1 MQLKEEVDELREVYN
16 KKNEIKMQKYKIF
29 EELSHQD
36 QDLTEFVRNLESSYH
51 LLMDEKDEM
60 TRKVDSLL
68 NENQKLIRESH
79 NIITQMLKV
88 KEESM
93 SRQDEILTIMQQI
106 KIRSDSVDESLNDYE
121 VLDSPEEDTYQYKS
135 HSLKISLPH
144 KNLITFT
151 AHEVE
156 GILLAYNKG
165 GSMVLSSGAERRIK
179 VWDHLSGFERKSFSG
194 YNQSIISLSLSES
207 NDLVL
212 GGCSSGAGYLWN
224 FLSSKLKH
232 KFNGHVM
239 KITGT
244 GFTKFGSQA
253 VTGSEDLTLRF
264 WDVNTGYCVRNS
276 NMSSILYSMACN
288 QSDSSILTGHKD
300 GTFHLWLQNSTK
312 STKLFSESSSVTS
325 CEFSPCGNYI
335 SGQLRNNKLLVFD
348 MRMMEEL
355 HRFSHKD
362 LKCPGIKSGIS
373 FSPSSRFISC
383 GSFNGK
389 IFTWS
394 LAGNDFG
401 VIYCSDKPVVSVK
414 WNPEESQMSAIDS
427 SGVISVWE

>member
-1 MQLKEEVDELREVYN
+1 MKEEVERLREEYN
-16 KKNEIKMQKYKIF
+16 KKNEIKNSKSRIF

-36 QDLTEFVRNLESSYH
+36 QELTEFARNLESSYQ
-51 LLMDEKDEM
+51 LLMQEKDEM
-60 TRKVDSLL
+60 NRKVDSLL
-68 NENQKLIRESH
+68 SENQKLIRESH

-93 SRQDEILTIMQQI
+93 SRQDEILSIMDQL
-106 KIRSDSVDESLNDYE
+106 KIRSQSVDESVNDYE
-121 VLDSPEEDTYQYKS
+121 ILDEPECESFQYKS
-135 HSLKISLPH
+135 HSFKISLPH

-156 GILLAYNKG
+156 GILLAYNNG
-165 GSMVLSSGAERRIK
+165 GSMVLSSGGERRIK

-194 YNQSIISLSLSES
+194 YNQSIISLSLSDS

-232 KFNGHVM
+232 KLNGHGL
-239 KITGT
+239 KINGT
-244 GFTKFGSQA
+244 AFTKFGSQA

-276 NMSSILYSMACN
+276 NMSSVLYSMTN
-288 QSDSSILTGHKD
+288 NSSDSSILTGHKD
-300 GTFHLWLQNSTK
+300 GSFHLWLQNSSK

-325 CEFSPCGNYI
+325 CEFSSCGNYV
-335 SGQLRNNKLLVFD
+335 SGQLRNNKLVVFD
-348 MRMMEEL
+348 MRMMEAL
-355 HRFSHKD
+355 HRFSHKE

-394 LAGNDFG
+394 LTGNDFG

-414 WNPEESQMSAIDS
+414 WNPEESQVSAIDI
-427 SGVISVWE
+427 SGAISVWE